1 MAAYLIVE
9 IETTD
14 AELMAEYRKHTP
26 GLIAKFG
33 GKFIVRGGETETL
46 EGGWSPPR
54 IVVIEFPDMAAARR
68 FYRSEEYKPVLAMRL
83 KAGNN
88 RAILADGLSPA

>member
-1 MAAYLIVE
+1 MSAYLIVE

-26 GLIAKFG
+26 GLIAQFG

-46 EGGWSPPR
+46 EGGWSPSR

-68 FYRSEEYKPVLAMRL
+68 FYHSEEYKPVLAMRL
-83 KAGNN
+83 KAGNCK
-88 RAILADGLSPA
+88 AVLTDGVPPA

>member
-54 IVVIEFPDMAAARR
+54 IVVIEFPDMAAARH